1 MPGEEPKTTSYLSL
15 YATTF
20 MVGVVMISLGP
31 LLDPMTKE
39 LNIPLAQAG
48 LISVAFAVGMLIG
61 VLALNFLLA
70 RVPAKWTLIGAA
82 WLQTVALVASGAL
95 SQGLWSLFAA
105 YFFVGLGCVFL
116 NSLPGMWVSSH
127 VKVGTHRAMVILL
140 LFFAIGMA
148 VTPIV
153 IGVALGLGT
162 TWRWVYIAEA
172 VLSGALAILLTVRP
186 VSDIA
191 GRKNLHWGRL
201 REVIGFNPQLFWA
214 VVVAS
219 LLYIGAEF
227 IINVWLPKFEIDVF
241 GASKTVASLAVA
253 LFWMGLIIGRL
264 IVIWL
269 TKRYLASRLLF
280 VGMAIMAVFA
290 LGISLSTSVEMS
302 LVMAFFSGFGA
313 SAAFPL
319 ILGFSGQ
326 VPRLARRRGLLGRR
340 HGGCARPDHLSLPH
354 RAHRPFARI
363 PPRHGSGLR
372 PRGSLFA
379 ARALPP
385 PGIGR
390 GSRRSAERLPNNDA
404 LATGTRRPIRRGA
417 CSVLYNRP
425 SREQGMRNT

>member
-1 MPGEEPKTTSYLSL
+1 MPGDQRNTTSTSYLSL

-20 MVGVVMISLGP
+20 MVGVVMITLGP

-39 LNIPLAQAG
+39 LDIPLAQAG
-48 LISVAFAVGMLIG
+48 LISVAFAVGMLVG
-61 VLALNFLLA
+61 VLALNFLFA

-82 WLQTVALVASGAL
+82 WLQTVALAASGVL
-95 SQGLWSLFAA
+95 SKGLWSLFAA

-153 IGVALGLGT
+153 IGIALGLGA

-186 VSDIA
+186 ISDIA
-191 GRKNLHWGRL
+191 GRKNLRWSRL
-201 REVIGFNPQLFWA
+201 REVVGFNPALF
-214 VVVAS
+214 VTVLVAS
-219 LLYIGAEF
+219 VLYIGSEF
-227 IINVWLPKFEIDVF
+227 ILNVWLPKFEIDVF

-253 LFWMGLIIGRL
+253 LFWVGLIIGRL
-264 IVIWL
+264 IVVPL
-269 TKRYLASRLLF
+269 TKRYLASRLLL

-302 LVMAFFSGFGA
+302 LVMSFFCGFGA

-319 ILGFSGQ
+319 ILGFSGKFPAWHAG
-326 VPRLARRRGLLGRR
+326 VVYSAVVMAGALGRIIFPYLI
-340 HGGCARPDHLSLPH
+340 GPI
-354 RAHRPFARI
+354 AHSARI
-363 PPRHGSGLR
+363 PPRHGPGFRS
-372 PRGSLFA
+372 RGSLLA
-379 ARALPP
+379 AGALSPP
-385 PGIGR
+385 SIGR
-390 GSRRSAERLPNNDA
+390 GCDSRL
-404 LATGTRRPIRRGA
+404 RRYRTTKP
-417 CSVLYNRP
+417 
-425 SREQGMRNT
+425 